1 MSRLTKGVILGL
13 LTGIAGLILSFNSFG
28 IDLEENIGLNLLFKL
43 RGIRKAPSEVAIIA
57 IDKSSAENLN
67 LPENIQKWPRSF
79 YAHLIKNLVNGGASV
94 IVFDI
99 IFKETTSPKEDN
111 LFAEEI
117 YKAHNVVLCEC
128 IKQDKI
134 SLTGRK
140 ELDIVTTVPPI
151 PLFSKSAFALAPFPL
166 PKEPV
171 RVSQYWKFKT
181 AAGDKPTLPVAA
193 FQIFAIGAY
202 DDFIR
207 LLKKV
212 SPFQA
217 EKLPQNVESIFINRG
232 IEKVI
237 RKIREVIQKESL
249 ISERMLKEL
258 ENSTDKKKYQMINS
272 LIKMYQ
278 GSNTQYLNFYG
289 PARTIATTPFSE
301 ALQLKETPPNK
312 KYNFDVKGKAVF
324 VGLSELSPLEQKE
337 GFYTVFTKEGL
348 DLSGVEIAATAFA
361 NFIEDMPVRPLN
373 IPKHIAII
381 LLWGMAMGFLC
392 RFFPAH
398 VAAPSVICLSVV
410 YLFVAEYQFKTSGIW
425 YPLVVPLFFQTLPA
439 FFTAVIWTYVD
450 SRREQQE
457 IRKAFSYYLPEG
469 AVDQILKNI
478 EDVKA
483 SDQFVYGV
491 CLSTDAEKYSL
502 LAETLNPKEL
512 INFMNKYY
520 ETIFNPVKKHG
531 GVISNVLADSML
543 ALWVRANPDLSLP
556 CQACI
561 AALEIDKAVSR
572 FNQSSDNKLPTR
584 IGLHAGYI
592 SLGSIGALGH
602 FEYRPVGDIV
612 NGATRVEGL
621 NKYLGT
627 RILITEDI
635 IDQKGDFL
643 KRKIGKFLLAGKTKP
658 LVIYELVCSMHECT
672 DEQKKVCKIFE
683 QGLDAFNRQSWE
695 EALEKFHESF
705 KNIGGDGPS
714 SLYIELCERYKVKP
728 PVAPWDG
735 LIHIEKK

>member
-1 MSRLTKGVILGL
+1 MSRLTKAVILGL
-13 LTGIAGLILSFNSFG
+13 LTGIAGLIIGFNPFG

-43 RGIRKAPSEVAIIA
+43 RGVRKAPLEVVVVG
-57 IDKSSAENLN
+57 IDKASVENLK
-67 LPENIQKWPRSF
+67 LPENMQKWPRSL
-79 YAHLIKNLVNGGASV
+79 YAHLTENLVKGGAAV

-99 IFKETTSPKEDN
+99 IFKEPTSFKEDN

-117 YKAHNVVLCEC
+117 YKANNVVLCEC

-134 SLTGRK
+134 PLTGGK
-140 ELDIVTTVPPI
+140 ELDIEKTVPPI
-151 PLFSKSAFALAPFPL
+151 PLLSKSALALAPFPL
-166 PKEPV
+166 PKEPI

-181 AAGDKPTLPVAA
+181 AAGDKPTLPVVA
-193 FQIFAIGAY
+193 FHIFAKGAY

-207 LLKKV
+207 LLEKV
-212 SPFQA
+212 SPLQA
-217 EKLPQNVESIFINRG
+217 EKLPHNVESIFNARG
-232 IEKVI
+232 IEDVI
-237 RKIREVIQKESL
+237 RKIREIIQKEPF
-249 ISERMLKEL
+249 IGERMLKEL
-258 ENSTDKKKYQMINS
+258 ENSIDKKKYQMVKS

-278 GSNTQYLNFYG
+278 GSNAQYLNFYG
-289 PARTIATTPFSE
+289 PPRTIVTIPFHA
-301 ALQLKETPPNK
+301 ALQLKETSSNK
-312 KYNFDVKGKAVF
+312 NDVKGKAVF

-348 DLSGVEIAATAFA
+348 DLSGVEIAATAFS
-361 NFIEDMPVRPLN
+361 NFIEDMPLRPLSL
-373 IPKHIAII
+373 PKHISLI

-392 RFFPAH
+392 RFFSAH
-398 VAAPSVICLSVV
+398 IAAPSVIGLGVV

-425 YPLVVPLFFQTLPA
+425 YPLVVPLFFQTVPA

-450 SRREQQE
+450 SGREQQE

-478 EDVKA
+478 ENVKA

-502 LAETLNPKEL
+502 LAETLDPKEL

-543 ALWVRANPDLSLP
+543 ALWVRANPDSSLP
-556 CQACI
+556 CLACL
-561 AALEIDKAVSR
+561 AALEIDKAVSL

-592 SLGSIGALGH
+592 SLGSLGALGH
-602 FEYRPVGDIV
+602 YEYRPVGDIV

-627 RILITEDI
+627 RVLITENV
-635 IDQKGDFL
+635 IDQKGGFL
-643 KRKIGKFLLAGKTKP
+643 KRKIGKFLLPGKTKP
-658 LVIYELVCSMHECT
+658 LVIYELVCSKEECT

-683 QGLDAFNRQSWE
+683 EGLDAFNRQSWE
-695 EALEKFHESF
+695 EAIEKFHESY
-705 KNIGGDGPS
+705 NTIRGDGPS
-714 SLYIELCERYKVKP
+714 SFYLGLCEQYRRNKP
-728 PVAPWDG
+728 EGPWDG
-735 LIHIEKK
+735 VIHIEKK

>member
-13 LTGIAGLILSFNSFG
+13 LTGIAGLIMGYNSFG
-28 IDLEENIGLNLLFKL
+28 NDLEENIGLNLLFKL
-43 RGIRKAPSEVAIIA
+43 RGIRKAPSEVVIVA
-57 IDKSSAENLN
+57 IDKSSVENLK
-67 LPENIQKWPRSF
+67 LSENIQKWPRSL

-134 SLTGRK
+134 PLTGGK
-140 ELDIVTTVPPI
+140 ELDVVTTVPPI
-151 PLFSKSAFALAPFPL
+151 PLFSESAFALAPFPL

-212 SPFQA
+212 SPLQA
-217 EKLPQNVESIFINRG
+217 DKLPQKVESISINRG

-237 RKIREVIQKESL
+237 RKIHEIIQKEPL
-249 ISERMLKEL
+249 ISEKMLKEL

-289 PARTIATTPFSE
+289 PARTIATTPLYE
-301 ALQLKETPPNK
+301 ALQLKETSSNK
-312 KYNFDVKGKAVF
+312 KGNFDVKGKAVF

-361 NFIEDMPVRPLN
+361 NFIEDVPIRPLS
-373 IPKHIAII
+373 IPKHIALI
-381 LLWGMAMGFLC
+381 LLWGIAIGFLC

-398 VAAPSVICLSVV
+398 VAAPSVIGLGVT

-543 ALWVRANPDLSLP
+543 ALWVRANPDLSMP

-572 FNQSSDNKLPTR
+572 FNKFSDNKLPTR

-621 NKYLGT
+621 NKHLGT
-627 RILITEDI
+627 RILITENV

-658 LVIYELVCSMHECT
+658 LVIYELVCNMEECT
-672 DEQKKVCKIFE
+672 EEQKKVCKIFE

-695 EALEKFHESF
+695 EALVKFHESY
-705 KNIGGDGPS
+705 KTLKGDGPS
-714 SLYIELCERYKVKP
+714 SLYIDLCEQYKANP
-728 PVAPWDG
+728 LAAPWDG
-735 LIHIEKK
+735 VIHIEKK